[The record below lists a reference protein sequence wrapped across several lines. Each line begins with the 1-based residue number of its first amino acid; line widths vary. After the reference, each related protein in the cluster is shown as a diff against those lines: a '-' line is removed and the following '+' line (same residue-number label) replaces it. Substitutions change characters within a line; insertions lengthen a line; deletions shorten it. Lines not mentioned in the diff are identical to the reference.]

1 MANGKPNAGL
11 MDIPSQLDPEDIAAE
26 IELEIPGGSN
36 YTIAELQDD
45 EFGAIET
52 GKMLIQTV

>member
-45 EFGAIET
+45 EFGAIE
-52 GKMLIQTV
+52 IVPEDD